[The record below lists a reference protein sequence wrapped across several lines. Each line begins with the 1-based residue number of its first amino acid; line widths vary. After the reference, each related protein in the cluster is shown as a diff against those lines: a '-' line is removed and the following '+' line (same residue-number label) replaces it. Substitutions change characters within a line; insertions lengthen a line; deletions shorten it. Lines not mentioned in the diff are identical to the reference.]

1 MTKREILYRVWLSII
16 AINAINLSMI
26 LFSIKLRLKPWLEAL
41 RKESNSLISTQKQN
55 LGMEPTIHDL
65 EAVFNDNSPK
75 SQLDRIRRKNIIR
88 VAVVEKKAYWVHEN
102 VFYEAEVVD
111 GQINNENAKPI
122 DAHSLTQKE
131 LNKLLMILDSMKDN

>member
-1 MTKREILYRVWLSII
+1 
-16 AINAINLSMI
+16 
-26 LFSIKLRLKPWLEAL
+26 
-41 RKESNSLISTQKQN
+41 
-55 LGMEPTIHDL
+55 MEPTIHDL

-88 VAVVEKKAYWVHEN
+88 VAIVEKKAYWVHEN
-102 VFYEAEVVD
+102 VFYEAEIVN

-122 DAHSLTQKE
+122 NALSLTQKE